1 MSDLDLGATIKGFSP
16 GQKVFGRYTLVRIL
30 GRGGMGVVWLARD
43 DKLDREVALKF
54 LPEVMMGDKLAL
66 TELKRETRRSLEL
79 THSHIVRIYDFV
91 EDARTA
97 AIAMEYIAGD
107 TLTNA
112 RVARPGHRYD
122 PVELSAWVTQLCSAL
137 DYAHAKAKVVHR
149 DLKPANLM
157 IDAAGDL
164 KVTDFGIASSI
175 ADSVSRVSR
184 EAGSS
189 GTPVY
194 MSPQQMM
201 GDKPSV
207 ADDVYSLGATLYD
220 LLTGKPPFYSG
231 NIILQVQNKL
241 PPSITERR
249 QQLDVS
255 GGPIP
260 PEWEQTIAA
269 CLAKEPKDRPANARE
284 VAERLGLAQWSTQ
297 HPAPPA
303 RQPEPASVPSP
314 APSPVV
320 ATKSKASLYAGIAV
334 GVVMITAAGYYFGI
348 HAPEQR
354 RLAEILRLEA
364 DGRAAEAA
372 QLRNQQERDVAVARE
387 QAEREQRDFA
397 IIRARIDSVLDGAP
411 RSQLEAAQTA
421 VKDYLSKA
429 PDRYRVEIT
438 SAWTQRSAAWETHR
452 LATVRGGVVIRTAP
466 AGAEVRVGAVA
477 LDRSPLNLR
486 EQRLGK
492 YPVRVRLDGY
502 EDWDG
507 EIEVKENEF
516 AELNLNLVRSTGRV
530 VIRGT
535 PGAEIYREQQR
546 LGVLPLTLEDVPTGE
561 IHYTVSSTGY
571 KPMQLSGEVL
581 RRRDLILS
589 AELERQPYP
598 VAGQPFENTLAMK
611 FVPVP
616 GANVLFSVW
625 ETRVKDYQDFVN
637 TTGYDA
643 TKGMWS
649 IAGGAW
655 KQQGHT
661 WANPGFVQG
670 PNHPVVGLNW
680 DDAKA
685 FCRWLTEKERREG
698 KLGPNQEY
706 RLPTDAEWSAA
717 TAGDQYPWGNQWPP
731 PSNAGNY
738 VGSEPKD
745 ANWPSNWVVI
755 AGYND
760 GFAMT
765 APVGSFRP
773 NRLGIYDLGGN
784 AKEQIEDRKKGVRG
798 AGFNTYNQAELASG
812 YLETH
817 EGERGFNIGFRIV
830 CVTGSRN

>member
-1 MSDLDLGATIKGFSP
+1 MTP

-30 GRGGMGVVWLARD
+30 GRGGMGVVWLAKD

-79 THSHIVRIYDFV
+79 THSHIVRIYDFM

-112 RVARPGHRYD
+112 RVGRPGHRYE
-122 PVELSAWVTQLCSAL
+122 PTELAAWVTQLCSAL
-137 DYAHAKAKVVHR
+137 DYAHTKAKVVHR

-201 GDKPSV
+201 GEKPSV

-220 LLTGKPPFYSG
+220 LLTGKPPFYTG
-231 NIILQVQNKL
+231 NIILQVQNKM
-241 PPSITERR
+241 PPSIAERR
-249 QQLDVS
+249 QQLEVAGAS
-255 GGPIP
+255 ISA
-260 PEWEQTIAA
+260 EWEQTIAS
-269 CLAKEPKDRPANARE
+269 CLAKEPKDRPTSARE

-297 HPAPPA
+297 NPATRTP
-303 RQPEPASVPSP
+303 QPEPAITP
-314 APSPVV
+314 APPPR
-320 ATKSKASLYAGIAV
+320 ATSAGAKSKAPLFVGIAA
-334 GVVMITAAGYYFGI
+334 GVVMMAAAGYYFGI
-348 HAPEQR
+348 YAPEQR
-354 RLAEILRLEA
+354 RLAEIARLEA

-372 QLRNQQERDVAVARE
+372 QLRNQQEREAALARE

-411 RSQLEAAQTA
+411 RNQLEAAQKA
-421 VKDYLSKA
+421 VNDYLAKA
-429 PDRYRVEIT
+429 PDRYRVDIIT
-438 SAWTQRSAAWETHR
+438 AWTPRSAAWETSR
-452 LATVRGGVVIRTAP
+452 LASARGGIAIRTNP
-466 AGAEVRVGAVA
+466 EGAEVRVGAVA

-486 EQRLGK
+486 DQRLGK
-492 YPVRVRLDGY
+492 YPVRVRLEGY
-502 EDWDG
+502 EAWDG
-507 EIEVKENEF
+507 EIEVRENEF
-516 AELNLNLVRSTGRV
+516 AELNLTLVRSTGRV
-530 VIRGT
+530 VLRGT
-535 PGAEIYREQQR
+535 PGAEVYRGQQR
-546 LGVLPLTLEDVPTGE
+546 LGVLPLTLDEVPTGDVR
-561 IHYTVSSTGY
+561 YTVSANGY
-571 KPMQLSGEVL
+571 TPQVL
-581 RRRDLILS
+581 NGVVPRQQELVLS
-589 AELERQPYP
+589 AELETIPFP
-598 VAGQPFENTLAMK
+598 SAGQPFENTLGMR

-616 GANVLFSVW
+616 GLNVLFSVW
-625 ETRVKDYQDFVN
+625 ETRVKDFQDFVN
-637 TTGYDA
+637 ATGHDA

-661 WANPGFVQG
+661 WANPGFAQS
-670 PNHPVVGLNW
+670 PSHPVVGINW

-685 FCRWLTEKERREG
+685 FCRWLTDKERREG
-698 KLGPNQEY
+698 KLAPNQEY
-706 RLPTDAEWSAA
+706 RLPTDAEWTAA

-731 PSNAGNY
+731 PPNAGNY
-738 VGSEPKD
+738 VGNEPKD
-745 ANWPSNWVVI
+745 ANWPSNWVAI

-760 GFAMT
+760 GYAMT
-765 APVGSFRP
+765 APVGTYRP
-773 NRLGIYDLGGN
+773 NRFGLYDLGGN
-784 AKEQIEDRKKGVRG
+784 AKEQIEDRKKGMRG
-798 AGFNTYNQAELASG
+798 AGFNTYNQAELASS
-812 YLETH
+812 YPESH
-817 EGERGFNIGFRIV
+817 EGERGFNVGFRVV
-830 CVTGSRN
+830 CVLGR